1 MRPALRADAALSARA
16 AAALAVADALGGK
29 HFVHDT
35 LRVLRDQDRLDARD
49 AALAGEIAVGTIR
62 HVLTI
67 EHVLGTLAR
76 FDRARTP
83 AAVRA
88 ILCGAAYQLIWLD
101 RIPVYAAVDE
111 AVQLTRALI
120 SPRAAGMVNA
130 VLRRVAD
137 ALGPR
142 VVRWTRDD
150 PTQIRTG
157 WDRACQFT
165 REVLPPARGADADH
179 HLAAAA
185 GERPARIAALRR
197 RYGLEV
203 AAEIAWASRATPPLV
218 VQRNPLRVSAVEFR
232 AAVAALSTEAEFV
245 GDDRAYLPAGTAV
258 LDCPAFAAG
267 HFYVQDAT
275 AHEAAAA
282 VEAAAGERVL
292 DLCAAPGGK
301 SVALAI
307 AMQDSGV
314 VVACDPDPRR
324 LQRVV
329 ANVGR
334 LGLAAVQARVLHSA
348 DAAAA
353 RDEHFDA
360 VLVDAPCSNTGVIAR
375 RPEARLGLTTKKLR
389 SLVATQVELLNRAL
403 GLARVGGRVVYSTCS
418 IEPEENDRLVRQVL
432 SGTSGWCIEAEQT
445 TLPAWGPRLADWR
458 DGGYWAR
465 LRLGREVRHRPRTG
479 ATGCAP
485 PAPQVRS
492 CDPSHQGGVPVR

>member
-16 AAALAVADALGGK
+16 AAAVAVADALSGK

-35 LRVLRDQDRLDARD
+35 LRMLRDQDRLDARD
-49 AALAGEIAVGTIR
+49 AALAGEIALGTVR
-62 HVLTI
+62 HTLTI

-111 AVQLTRALI
+111 AVQLARAMI
-120 SPRAAGMVNA
+120 SPRAASMVNA

-137 ALGPR
+137 ALGQR
-142 VVRWTRDD
+142 VVPWTRDD
-150 PTQIRTG
+150 PAQIRTG
-157 WDRACQFT
+157 WDRACQFK
-165 REVLPPARGADADH
+165 REVLPPAREADPEG

-197 RYGLEV
+197 RYGLAV
-203 AAEIAWASRATPPLV
+203 ATEIAWASQATPPLV
-218 VQRNPLRVSAVEFR
+218 VQRNALRASAAEFR
-232 AAVAALSTEAEFV
+232 AALAALSTHVEFV
-245 GDDRAYLPAGTAV
+245 GDDRAYLPAGTAL

-282 VEAAAGERVL
+282 VEAAAGERIL

-307 AMQDSGV
+307 SMQDSGV

-329 ANVGR
+329 ANIGR
-334 LGLAAVQARVLHSA
+334 LGLTAIQARVLSPA
-348 DAAAA
+348 DAAAV

-360 VLVDAPCSNTGVIAR
+360 VLVDAPCSNTGVVAR
-375 RPEARLGLTTKKLR
+375 RPEARLGLTSRKLR
-389 SLVATQVELLNRAL
+389 SLVATQAELLARAL
-403 GLARVGGRVVYSTCS
+403 GQVRPGGRVVYSTCS
-418 IEPEENDRLVRQVL
+418 VEPEENDHLVRQVL
-432 SGTSGWCIEAEQT
+432 GGASGWRIEAEHT

-465 LRLGREVRHRPRTG
+465 LRLG
-479 ATGCAP
+479 
-485 PAPQVRS
+485 
-492 CDPSHQGGVPVR
+492 